1 MIKIF
6 AIFVFAFYP
15 KFRAFYF
22 QRYTINVGGRYFN
35 FSTSVP
41 YNTWAHVAMVYR
53 GPNVGEGIVAY
64 KDGIRLG
71 DNTQGNS
78 YQGDVN
84 YDSGEI
90 MIGRLFKEPGIGQF
104 GKCEVDELLIWNKG
118 LESYKIQK
126 IYQMAAHYEV

>member
-1 MIKIF
+1 ML
-6 AIFVFAFYP
+6 
-15 KFRAFYF
+15 
-22 QRYTINVGGRYFN
+22 QWYTG
-35 FSTSVP
+35 
-41 YNTWAHVAMVYR
+41 

-104 GKCEVDELLIWNKG
+104 GKCEEWMKLFN
-118 LESYKIQK
+118 LEQRARIVQNSKDISDGCTLWSVSNRPTSIK
-126 IYQMAAHYEV
+126 VWHEIAE